1 MAEIKSGL
9 HYTKSHEWVKVDGD
23 TVTMGVTD
31 FAQSEL
37 GDITYLELPE
47 AGDSVSK
54 SEPLGVIESVKAA
67 SDIYSPVSGEIVEA
81 NDQAIDAPE
90 SVNSSP
96 YDDAW
101 LVKIKLSD
109 SSELDELM
117 DSATYE
123 KFVEEEG
130 GH

>member
-1 MAEIKSGL
+1 MVEIKSDRR
-9 HYTKSHEWVKVDGD
+9 YTKSHEWVKVDGD
-23 TVTMGVTD
+23 TITMGVSD

-47 AGDSVSK
+47 PGDSVKK

-67 SDIYSPVSGEIVEA
+67 SDVYSPVTGEIVEA
-81 NDQAIDAPE
+81 NEQVVDAPE

-109 SSELDELM
+109 PSEVDDLM
-117 DSATYE
+117 DSDAYE

>member
-1 MAEIKSGL
+1 MVQIKSDL
-9 HYTKSHEWVKVDGD
+9 RYTKSHEWVKVDGD
-23 TVTMGVTD
+23 TVTMGVSD

-47 AGDSVSK
+47 PGESVTQ
-54 SEPLGVIESVKAA
+54 SEPMGVIESVKAA
-67 SDIYSPVSGEIVEA
+67 SDVYSPVTGEIVEA
-81 NDQAIDAPE
+81 NENVVDAPE

-96 YDDAW
+96 YEDAW
-101 LVKIKLSD
+101 LVKIKMSD
-109 SSELDELM
+109 PSQLDALM
-117 DSATYE
+117 DSDAYE

>member
-1 MAEIKSGL
+1 MTEIKSGL
-9 HYTKSHEWVKVDGD
+9 LYTKSHEWVKVDGD

-47 AGDSVSK
+47 SGDAVTK

-67 SDIYSPVSGEIVEA
+67 SDIYSPVTGEIVEA

-109 SSELDELM
+109 TSQLDELM
-117 DSATYE
+117 DHAAYE

>member
-1 MAEIKSGL
+1 MVEIKSDL
-9 HYTKSHEWVKVDGD
+9 RYTKSHEWVKVDGD
-23 TVTMGVTD
+23 TVTMGVSD

-37 GDITYLELPE
+37 GDVTYLELPE

-54 SEPLGVIESVKAA
+54 GEPLGVIESVKAA
-67 SDIYSPVSGEIVEA
+67 SDLYSPVTGEIVEA
-81 NDQAIDAPE
+81 NDQVIDAPE

-101 LVKIKLSD
+101 LVKIKVSD
-109 SSELDELM
+109 SSEIDELM
-117 DSATYE
+117 DSAAYE

-130 GH
+130 GF

>member
-1 MAEIKSGL
+1 MVEIKPDL
-9 HYTKSHEWVKVDGD
+9 RYTKSHEWIKVDGD
-23 TVTMGVTD
+23 TATMGVSD

-47 AGDSVSK
+47 PGDSVTQ

-67 SDIYSPVSGEIVEA
+67 SDIYAPVSGEIVEA
-81 NDQAIDAPE
+81 NDQVVDAPE

-96 YDDAW
+96 YGDAW

-109 SSELDELM
+109 PSEVDALM
-117 DSATYE
+117 DSAAYE

>member
-1 MAEIKSGL
+1 MVEIKSDR

-47 AGDSVSK
+47 PGDAVTK

-67 SDIYSPVSGEIVEA
+67 SDVYSPVTGEIVEA

-109 SSELDELM
+109 TSELDELM
-117 DSATYE
+117 DSAAYE